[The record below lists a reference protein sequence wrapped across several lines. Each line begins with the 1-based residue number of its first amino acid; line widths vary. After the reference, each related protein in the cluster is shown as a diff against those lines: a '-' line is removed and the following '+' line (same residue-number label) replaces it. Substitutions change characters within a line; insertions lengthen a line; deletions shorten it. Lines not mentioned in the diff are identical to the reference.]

1 MQKEVYKGQIIQVTE
16 EEMNGVIWERC
27 FVPDGVIIFPITD
40 EGKILLIEEVRP
52 HETPN
57 VRLKPVSGIL
67 EPELGSPLDNAQRE
81 MQEEVGFRAEKITPL
96 LTIKSSGTINSSQY
110 FFVAENLV
118 KDKLPNPDGE
128 DIILGIKEFGPE
140 ELETMVWEEKL
151 KWSVSTLG
159 IFKLLKFLKER

>member
-16 EEMNGVIWERC
+16 EEMNGAIWERC

-67 EPELGSPLDNAQRE
+67 EPKLGTPLENAQRE
-81 MQEEVGFRAEKITPL
+81 MQEEIGFRAKKITPL
-96 LTIKSSGTINSSQY
+96 LTINSTGTINSSQY
-110 FFVAENLV
+110 FFVGEELV
-118 KDKLPNPDGE
+118 HDKLPNPDGE
-128 DIILGIKEFGPE
+128 DVILAIKAFTPE
-140 ELETMVWEEKL
+140 ELESLIWEEKL

-159 IFKLLKFLKER
+159 IFKLLKFLKDR

>member
-1 MQKEVYKGQIIQVTE
+1 MQKEVYKGQIIRVTE
-16 EEMNGVIWERC
+16 EEMNNAVWERC
-27 FVPDGVIIFPITD
+27 FVPDGVVVFPITS
-40 EGKILLIEEVRP
+40 EGKIVLIEEVRP

-57 VRLKPVSGIL
+57 IRLKPVSGIL
-67 EPELGSPLDNAQRE
+67 ETDLGTPLENAQRE
-81 MQEEVGFRAEKITPL
+81 MQEEVGYRAEKLTPL
-96 LTIKSSGTINSSQY
+96 LTISSSGTINSSQY

-128 DIILGIKEFGPE
+128 DIILAIKEFTPN

-159 IFKLLKFLKER
+159 ILKLLRFLKER